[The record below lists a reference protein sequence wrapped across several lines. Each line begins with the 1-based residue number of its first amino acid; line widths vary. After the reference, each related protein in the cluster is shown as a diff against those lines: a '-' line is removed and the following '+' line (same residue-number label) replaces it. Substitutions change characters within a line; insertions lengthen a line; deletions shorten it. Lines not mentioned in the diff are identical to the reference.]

1 MAGMNP
7 DPKVDWPAYIET
19 MTVVHALPLSAERR
33 AAVLQQM
40 NNIEVLAQRFLDFPL
55 EAEVEIAP
63 VFRP

>member
-1 MAGMNP
+1 MNS
-7 DPKVDWPAYIET
+7 DPKVDWPSYVDA
-19 MTVVHALPLSAERR
+19 MAAAHHLQLDSERR

-40 NNIEVLAQRFLDFPL
+40 TNIEVLARRFLEFPL